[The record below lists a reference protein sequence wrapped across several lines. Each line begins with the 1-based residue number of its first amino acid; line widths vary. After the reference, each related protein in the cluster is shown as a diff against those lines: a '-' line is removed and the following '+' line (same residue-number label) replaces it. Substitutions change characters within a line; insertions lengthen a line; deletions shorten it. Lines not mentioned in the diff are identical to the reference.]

1 MDEVNQ
7 TPDGFCP
14 YVGLQPYNEP
24 DQDYFFGRER
34 DSRIIS
40 SNLYAAFLTVLYGAS
55 GVGKT
60 SILRAGVFP
69 RLRTSPRTAVVI
81 FDGWSDQNLLST
93 LKAKCLDAI
102 AVVTGNKEVPFDSGL
117 PLDELLFSATQ
128 ASGVT
133 LLIILDQ
140 FEEYFLYHPETEKD
154 NPFDAEFAQTV
165 NREDLDVNFL
175 LAMRE
180 DSLSKLDRFRARIPN
195 MLSNALR
202 LRHLDAASAQDAMR
216 KPLEVYAARHP
227 TEPAMS
233 IEDALVEELIEE
245 IQVEKLMIGQGG
257 RGVIEKSDGAEADVR
272 IEAPFLQLALS
283 RLWNEERAEG
293 SQVLRLETLHA
304 LGGAGRIIRTHM
316 DSAMNAL
323 TPEEQET
330 AAGIFRYMVTPSGTK
345 IAYTVADLEY
355 YASSTRPLQPVLAKL
370 AQGDV
375 RIMRPV
381 TSPGE
386 PGVIRYQIYH
396 DVLAPAVLDW
406 RARFENSKQLLSL
419 FDLLIEKGD
428 MDSAFQVYQ
437 DIVQRT
443 PQQAFFPE
451 RYEVRRLLGRGEL
464 GVSYSLFDREENRSL
479 AATRLDPS
487 YQFTQE
493 QLEQFAGDIGRLSSA
508 RISRI
513 LGFERHREHTY
524 MLSEL
529 IDGPNLR
536 IHLAE
541 VNALSY
547 AEAMQIARQVTEAL
561 EDGHRQG
568 LPHLNLR
575 PSNIMLSSEGVKL
588 VNYGISRLASVK
600 RVPIAAG
607 NRYMDD
613 YLAPEQL
620 SGRGGDER
628 SDIYAL
634 GTVLYEMLIGH
645 PPSVGRF
652 YYPSEVVIE
661 ATEADDILIDHAREN
676 DPARRFSTAEAMR
689 TEIDRIAMSSQ
700 RRGANQVLRLALAG
714 ITERYHR
721 LTSRKGLTLLIP
733 IFMVLL
739 AASLITFFALPNE
752 VRLPARLI
760 LPLLLNSLLVG
771 TLSDWVIRA
780 LARRRGLGSLSRS
793 GAGIGVV
800 LGFVF
805 TLNAIRL
812 MGLYDTPTSL
822 GISTQA
828 ELLGTFAAMLVL
840 VIFETALAIG
850 IMIIIAWIT
859 DRLFKSYTTGFY
871 WTFVAIVILEII
883 LTILRQ
889 PYGLIGEYR

>member
-1 MDEVNQ
+1 MDEINQ
-7 TPDGFCP
+7 ASDGFCP
-14 YVGLQPYNEP
+14 YVGLQPYHEA

-60 SILRAGVFP
+60 SALRAGVFP
-69 RLRTSPRTAVVI
+69 RLRTSPRTAVVF
-81 FDGWSDQNLLST
+81 FDTWADQNLLNT
-93 LKAKCLDAI
+93 LKAKCLEAI
-102 AVVTGNKEVPFDSGL
+102 AEATGGGELQLDLDL

-128 ASGVT
+128 ASGIT
-133 LLIILDQ
+133 LLILLDQ

-154 NPFDAEFAQTV
+154 NMFDAEFAQAV
-165 NREDLDVNFL
+165 NREDMDINFL
-175 LAMRE
+175 VAMRE

-202 LRHLDAASAQDAMR
+202 LRHLDAPSARDAMR
-216 KPLEVYAARHP
+216 KPLDVFAAQHP
-227 TEPAMS
+227 AEPAMS
-233 IEDALVEELIEE
+233 IEDVLVEELIEE

-257 RGVIEKSDGAEADVR
+257 RGVIEKSDNTEADVR
-272 IEAPFLQLALS
+272 IEAPFLQLVLT
-283 RLWNEERAEG
+283 RLWDEERAQG

-304 LGGAGRIIRTHM
+304 LHGAGQIIRTHM

-345 IAYTVADLEY
+345 IAYTVADLQY
-355 YASSTRPLQPVLAKL
+355 YAGSTRPLQPVLNKL
-370 AQGDV
+370 AQGNV

-406 RARFENSKQLLSL
+406 RARFEQSKQLLSL

-437 DIVQRT
+437 EVVQRT

-451 RYEVRRLLGRGEL
+451 RYEVRKILGKGEL
-464 GVSYSLFDREENRSL
+464 GVSYSIFDREENHTL
-479 AATRLDPS
+479 VATILDHS
-487 YQFTQE
+487 DEFTEE
-493 QLEQFAGDIGRLSSA
+493 QLEQFASEMGRLSSP

-513 LGFERHREHTY
+513 LGFERHRENIY

-536 IHLAE
+536 ERFNQGIP
-541 VNALSY
+541 LSY
-547 AEAMQIARQVTEAL
+547 QEAMQIARQVTQAL

-588 VNYGISRLASVK
+588 VNYGISRLISTRRSSTKVSK
-600 RVPIAAG
+600 
-607 NRYMDD
+607 RYMDD

-620 SGRGGDER
+620 SGQGGDER

-634 GTVLYEMLIGH
+634 GTVLYEMLTGH
-645 PPSVGRF
+645 PPSIGRF

-661 ATEADDILIDHAREN
+661 ATEADDILIDHARED
-676 DPARRFSTAEAMR
+676 DPDKRFATAEAMR
-689 TEIDRIAMSSQ
+689 AEIDRIAMSSLRGGFNQ
-700 RRGANQVLRLALAG
+700 RLRVALAWIG
-714 ITERYHR
+714 ERYKG
-721 LTSRKGLTLLIP
+721 LTSRSGLALLIP
-733 IFMVLL
+733 AFMALL
-739 AASLITFFALPNE
+739 ASSLIYSLPSQ

-760 LPLLLNSLLVG
+760 LPVLLNSLLISIVFDG
-771 TLSDWVIRA
+771 VVRA
-780 LARRRGLGSLSRS
+780 LARRRGLGSLSTS
-793 GAGIGVV
+793 GSGIGAI
-800 LGFVF
+800 LGLVF
-805 TLNAIRL
+805 TLNMIRL
-812 MGLYDTPTSL
+812 VGIYDTASSL
-822 GISTQA
+822 GSASPADTLST
-828 ELLGTFAAMLVL
+828 FYVMLVVAISEAVLTL
-840 VIFETALAIG
+840 VI
-850 IMIIIAWIT
+850 MIAIAWIT
-859 DRLFKSYTTGFY
+859 ERLFKSYTMGFY
-871 WTFVAIVILEII
+871 WTFVAVVILEII
-883 LTILRQ
+883 LTIARL
-889 PYGLIGEYR
+889 PHGMIGDF

>member
-7 TPDGFCP
+7 APDGFCP
-14 YVGLQPYNEP
+14 YVGLQPYNEL

-34 DSRIIS
+34 DSRVIS

-60 SILRAGVFP
+60 SVLRAGVFP
-69 RLRTSPRTAVVI
+69 RLRTSPRTAVVF
-81 FDGWSDQNLLST
+81 FDTWSDQNLLTT
-93 LKAKCLDAI
+93 LKVKCLEAI
-102 AVVTGNKEVPFDSGL
+102 AVAAGNKEVQFDLGL
-117 PLDELLFSATQ
+117 PLDELLLAATQ
-128 ASGVT
+128 AFGVT

-154 NPFDAEFAQTV
+154 NTFDAEFAQTV
-165 NREDLDVNFL
+165 NREDIDINFL
-175 LAMRE
+175 VAMRE

-202 LRHLDAASAQDAMR
+202 LRHLDASSARDAMR
-216 KPLEVYAARHP
+216 RPLEVYAAERP
-227 TEPAMS
+227 TEQAVS
-233 IEDALVEELIEE
+233 IEDALVEELIQE

-257 RGVIEKSDGAEADVR
+257 RGVIEKSDATEADVR
-272 IEAPFLQLALS
+272 IEAPFLQLALT
-283 RLWNEERAEG
+283 RLWDEERAQG

-386 PGVIRYQIYH
+386 PGVVRYQIYH

-451 RYEVRRLLGRGEL
+451 RYEVRRLLGKGEL
-464 GVSYSLFDREENRSL
+464 GVTYSLFDREENRSL
-479 AATRLDPS
+479 AATILDRS
-487 YQFTQE
+487 YEFTQE
-493 QLEQFAGDIGRLSSA
+493 QLEQFASDIGKLSSA

-536 IHLAE
+536 VHLAE

-547 AEAMQIARQVTEAL
+547 TEAMEIARQVTEAL

-575 PSNIMLSSEGVKL
+575 PANIMLSSEGVKL

-600 RVPIAAG
+600 RAPIAAG
-607 NRYMDD
+607 KRYMDD

-634 GTVLYEMLIGH
+634 GTILYEMLIGH

-652 YYPSEVVIE
+652 YYPSEVSIE

-676 DPARRFSTAEAMR
+676 DPARRFATAEAMR
-689 TEIDRIAMSSQ
+689 TEIDRISMGSQ
-700 RRGANQVLRLALAG
+700 RRSANQALRLALAW
-714 ITERYHR
+714 ITERYHK

-733 IFMVLL
+733 TLMVLL
-739 AASLITFFALPNE
+739 AASLITLPSIPSE
-752 VRLPARLI
+752 VKLPARMI

-780 LARRRGLGSLSRS
+780 LARRRGLGSLSSS
-793 GAGIGVV
+793 GAGMGVV
-800 LGFVF
+800 FGFVF

-812 MGLYDTPTSL
+812 VGINDLPDSL
-822 GISTQA
+822 GISTQIDTV
-828 ELLGTFAAMLVL
+828 GTFAVMLV
-840 VIFETALAIG
+840 VSIFETALALG
-850 IMIIIAWIT
+850 IMITIAWIT
-859 DRLFKSYTTGFY
+859 ERLFKSYTTGFY

-883 LTILRQ
+883 LTILREPQ
-889 PYGLIGEYR
+889 DLIGGY

>member
-7 TPDGFCP
+7 TSDGFCP

-69 RLRTSPRTAVVI
+69 RLRASPSTAVVI

-93 LKAKCLDAI
+93 LKAKCLEAI
-102 AVVTGNKEVPFDSGL
+102 AEVTGNHNLPFDPDL
-117 PLDELLFSATQ
+117 PLDELLLSATQ
-128 ASGVT
+128 AFDVT

-154 NPFDAEFAQTV
+154 NTFDPEFAQAV
-165 NREDLDVNFL
+165 NREDIDINFL
-175 LAMRE
+175 LSMRE
-180 DSLSKLDRFRARIPN
+180 DSLSKLDRFRTRIPN

-216 KPLEVYAARHP
+216 KPLEVYAAQHP
-227 TEPAMS
+227 TEQAMS

-245 IQVEKLMIGQGG
+245 IQVEKLIIGQGG
-257 RGVIEKSDGAEADVR
+257 RGVVEKTDGTGEDLR
-272 IEAPFLQLALS
+272 IEAPFLQVVLT
-283 RLWNEERAEG
+283 RLWNEERAQG

-323 TPEEQET
+323 SPEEQEV
-330 AAGIFRYMVTPSGTK
+330 AAGIFRYLVTPSGTK
-345 IAYTVADLEY
+345 IAYTIADLEY
-355 YASSTRPLQPVLAKL
+355 YARSNRPLRPVLEKL
-370 AQGDV
+370 AQGNV
-375 RIMRPV
+375 RIMRSV

-386 PGVIRYQIYH
+386 PGVVRYQIYH
-396 DVLAPAVLDW
+396 DVLAPSVLDW

-419 FDLLIEKGD
+419 FSLLIEKGD
-428 MDSAFQVYQ
+428 MDSAFQIYQ

-451 RYEVRRLLGRGEL
+451 RYEVRRILGKGEL
-464 GVSYSLFDREENRSL
+464 GISYSLFDREENRFL
-479 AATRLDPS
+479 AATMLDPS
-487 YQFTQE
+487 YEFTNE
-493 QLEQFAGDIGRLSSA
+493 ELENFASEISRLSST

-513 LGFERHREHTY
+513 LGFERHRENIY

-536 IHLAE
+536 EHLSQGP
-541 VNALSY
+541 LTY
-547 AEAMQIARQVTEAL
+547 QEAIQIARQVTQAL
-561 EDGHRQG
+561 EDGHGRG

-575 PSNIMLSSEGVKL
+575 PSNIMLSSQGIKL
-588 VNYGISRLASVK
+588 VNYGISRLTSLK
-600 RVPIAAG
+600 RVPTKA
-607 NRYMDD
+607 NKRYMDD

-620 SGRGGDER
+620 TGQEGNER
-628 SDIYAL
+628 SDIYAV
-634 GTVLYEMLIGH
+634 GTILYEMLIGH

-652 YYPSEVVIE
+652 YYPSEVNIE
-661 ATEADDILIDHAREN
+661 ATEADDILIDHAREQE
-676 DPARRFSTAEAMR
+676 PARRFATAEEMR
-689 TEIDRIAMSSQ
+689 AEIDRISMSSH
-700 RRGANQVLRLALAG
+700 RASPNQVLRVALAW
-714 ITERYHR
+714 ITERYKG
-721 LTSRKGLTLLIP
+721 LTSRRGLALLIP
-733 IFMVLL
+733 AFMALL
-739 AASLITFFALPNE
+739 AASLIPFHSIPSE
-752 VRLPARLI
+752 VRLPSRLI

-771 TLSDWVIRA
+771 IFGDWVIRA
-780 LARRRGLGSLSRS
+780 LARRRGLGSLSTS
-793 GAGIGVV
+793 GAGIGFI

-805 TLNAIRL
+805 TLNMIRL

-822 GISTQA
+822 AISTQA
-828 ELLGTFAAMLVL
+828 ETLSTFASMLVIA
-840 VIFETALAIG
+840 IFETALAVG
-850 IMIIIAWIT
+850 IMIAIAWIT
-859 DRLFKSYTTGFY
+859 ERLFKSYTTGFY
-871 WTFVAIVILEII
+871 WSFVAIVILELM

-889 PYGLIGEYR
+889 PRGLIGDY